1 MIGTEVD
8 IVHSGVGRIGTA
20 EIILFW
26 KQILYFVFSFC
37 ILFWRFFFTFVTLT
51 PE

>member
-1 MIGTEVD
+1 MIGIEVD

-26 KQILYFVFSFC
+26 KQILYFVFC
-37 ILFWRFFFTFVTLT
+37 IFFLYFVLAFFFLLS
-51 PE
+51 

>member
-26 KQILYFVFSFC
+26 KQILYFVFSYFV
-37 ILFWRFFFTFVTLT
+37 LAFFFLLS
-51 PE
+51 